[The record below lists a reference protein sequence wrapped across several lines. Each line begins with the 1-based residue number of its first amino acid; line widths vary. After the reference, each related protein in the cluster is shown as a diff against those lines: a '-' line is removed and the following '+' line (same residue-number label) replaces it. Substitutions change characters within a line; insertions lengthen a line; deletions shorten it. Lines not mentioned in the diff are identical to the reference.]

1 VRRLTILVG
10 VVGIVLLG
18 ATGCI
23 QTQVTRSIQIHKD
36 VNGRVT
42 GFTEIESTTQMRW
55 AAFKL
60 SGFEY
65 LKAGPGEAE
74 PLKLYGA
81 HSVSEVRR
89 AAQRQDLGQERGGVG
104 STFTFSLPLRST

>member
-1 VRRLTILVG
+1 MKRLTILLG
-10 VVGIVLLG
+10 IVGIVLLG

-42 GFTEIESTTQMRW
+42 GFTEIESATQMGS
-55 AAFKL
+55 AFKF
-60 SGFEY
+60 SGFGY

-74 PLKLYGA
+74 PLKLY
-81 HSVSEVRR
+81 
-89 AAQRQDLGQERGGVG
+89 
-104 STFTFSLPLRST
+104 